1 MRFFRDI
8 LNPWRIFYWVILLV
22 IVILLGFLV
31 YLFTGQVEPAD
42 RINFGVTFSQ
52 KFAQEMGLDWREA
65 YLEKFRGK
73 CATTLYEKEFPFN
86 ESSLVL
92 VLSHSFSMDRKVLAA
107 ALERGC
113 AYVGLL
119 SSTKRRDAIFQ
130 DLADEG
136 IPAPEIARVRSP
148 VGIDIT
154 ARSDAEI
161 AVGIVAELIGF
172 KNS

>member
-65 YLEKFRGK
+65 YLAVLDDLKVDKLRLVAYWDILEPESGQYSFNDLDWQINEASQRSIQII
-73 CATTLYEKEFPFN
+73 LLENLLLRPF
-86 ESSLVL
+86 LQ
-92 VLSHSFSMDRKVLAA
+92 R
-107 ALERGC
+107 
-113 AYVGLL
+113 LL
-119 SSTKRRDAIFQ
+119 
-130 DLADEG
+130 
-136 IPAPEIARVRSP
+136 PAFIQ
-148 VGIDIT
+148 
-154 ARSDAEI
+154 
-161 AVGIVAELIGF
+161 
-172 KNS
+172 